1 MSDFLD
7 QFINE
12 AYHKNKPT
20 LTSQAQSHNDK
31 ENNVQDQNHFS
42 KRNIESN
49 HENNNYLKDE
59 VIEVDPEFKKKNRR
73 KKIIIICLSILALSI
88 LGVFYNKANHKI
100 LPDFVDV
107 ERFEVDQWAK
117 KNNVDII
124 YTENFSTQI
133 EKDHIISQ
141 EVEPFKKIKKG
152 STINMSLSL
161 GPDPEE
167 TIPLPDFSKMMRNEI
182 DSWIQENKM
191 QYIQL
196 EQIYSTDVDKDYF
209 IQLEIKDKDVS
220 AESFKRKNKATVT
233 VSKGKEVFEKNIQV
247 PDFKNK
253 TKSEVE
259 LWITDKGFIN
269 KAIFEEIYHDEKQAD
284 EVISQS
290 VNSGEKVSKDDILTF
305 EISKGKA
312 ITAPDYSQ
320 TELVSFDTINAHGA
334 SVISKEIY
342 TMTYAYGSFVEQSVS
357 PGTIMND
364 NPELTIVVYYSIGKP
379 FIKDLVGQSEG
390 DLPAFFYE
398 FKGKGANIEYNS
410 HYISDCTPKGTVVR
424 ASKNN
429 EFLNTED
436 VIDVYI
442 STGSQ
447 GCEIPIE

>member
-7 QFINE
+7 QFTNE

-20 LTSQAQSHNDK
+20 LTTQPRRQNNK
-31 ENNVQDQNHFS
+31 ENNDKKQTSLIDE
-42 KRNIESN
+42 NIDSN
-49 HENNNYLKDE
+49 HNNNNYLKDE
-59 VIEVDPEFKKKNRR
+59 VIEVDPEFHKKNRR
-73 KKIIIICLSILALSI
+73 KKIMIICLGIFTLSI
-88 LGVFYNKANHKI
+88 LGIFYNKANHKI

-107 ERFEVDQWAK
+107 ERYEVDQWAK
-117 KNNVDII
+117 KNNIDII
-124 YTENFSTQI
+124 YTESFSTKI
-133 EKDHIISQ
+133 EKDRIISQ
-141 EVEPFKKIKKG
+141 EIEPFKKIKKG

-161 GPDPEE
+161 GADPEE
-167 TIPLPDFSKMMRNEI
+167 TIPLPDFSKMTRDEI

-191 QYIQL
+191 SYIQL
-196 EQIYSTDVDKDYF
+196 EQVYSTDIEKDHF
-209 IQLEIKDKDVS
+209 IKLEIKDKDVS
-220 AESFKRKNKATVT
+220 AESFKRKNKASIT

-290 VNSGEKVSKDDILTF
+290 INPGEKVSRDDIITF

-312 ITAPDYSQ
+312 IKAPDYSQ
-320 TELVSFDTINAHGA
+320 TEMVSFDTVNTHGA
-334 SVISKEIY
+334 HVISKEIY
-342 TMTYAYGSFVEQSVS
+342 TMTYAYGAFVEQSV
-357 PGTIMND
+357 PAGTMMND

-379 FIKDLVGQSEG
+379 FIKDLIGQSEG

-398 FKGKGANIEYNS
+398 FKGKGANLEYNTY
-410 HYISDCTPKGTVVR
+410 YISDCAPKGTVVN

-436 VIDVYI
+436 VIDVYV

-447 GCEIPIE
+447 GCEIPID